1 MAADQRR
8 AGGGGEG
15 GPFGVL
21 DGKLNIYA
29 LANGMD
35 LAKEPGLR
43 RLGWYREGM
52 ERAID
57 VASSG
62 DGTLTVTALCW
73 KTNDPS
79 SERRAP
85 QRERVQ
91 PEDLAAELSS
101 ILEAALEAANAL

>member
-8 AGGGGEG
+8 AGVGGEE

-35 LAKEPGLR
+35 LIKEPGRR

-57 VASSG
+57 VEPSG
-62 DGTLTVTALCW
+62 DGTMSVTALCW

-79 SERRAP
+79 TERRAP
-85 QRERVQ
+85 QRERVP
-91 PEDLAAELSS
+91 PEDLAAELSA